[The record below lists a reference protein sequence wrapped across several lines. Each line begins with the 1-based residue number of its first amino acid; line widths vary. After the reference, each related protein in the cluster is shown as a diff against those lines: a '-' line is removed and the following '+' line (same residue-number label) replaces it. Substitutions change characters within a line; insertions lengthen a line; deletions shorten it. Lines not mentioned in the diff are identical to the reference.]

1 MTLKSKERSDIVE
14 YRLERAIK
22 TIKEVIDVGSLGYWA
37 LAANRLYY
45 AAYYASAALL
55 ISAGIDATTHRGV
68 IRMISSSYVKT
79 GILHEEDSKL
89 LGRLFTMRQSG
100 DYEDLFDWEE
110 KDVLPLI
117 PQVKDYI
124 NRIQNI
130 IEAATQ
136 TNQITTINYE

>member
-1 MTLKSKERSDIVE
+1 
-14 YRLERAIK
+14 
-22 TIKEVIDVGSLGYWA
+22 
-37 LAANRLYY
+37 
-45 AAYYASAALL
+45 
-55 ISAGIDATTHRGV
+55 
-68 IRMISSSYVKT
+68 MISSSYVKT

-124 NRIQNI
+124 YRIQNI
-130 IEAATQ
+130 IESATQ